1 MPPKKCRA
9 LLSQLSDYVDGT
21 LDPRLCKALERHLR
35 TCPNCRI
42 VLNTLQKTID
52 LYRTVG
58 ENENMPAEVRERLFR
73 RLDLT
78 EFLKS

>member
-1 MPPKKCRA
+1 
-9 LLSQLSDYVDGT
+9 
-21 LDPRLCKALERHLR
+21 
-35 TCPNCRI
+35 

-58 ENENMPAEVRERLFR
+58 ENEDMPTEVRERLFR

-78 EFLKS
+78 EYLK